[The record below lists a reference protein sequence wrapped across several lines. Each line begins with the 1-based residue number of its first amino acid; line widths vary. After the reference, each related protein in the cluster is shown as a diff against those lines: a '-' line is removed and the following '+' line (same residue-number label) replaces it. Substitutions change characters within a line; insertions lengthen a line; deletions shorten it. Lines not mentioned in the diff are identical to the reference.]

1 MEKNSKIYVAGHRGL
16 VGSAIM
22 RKLKEL
28 GYNNLVFKTHKEL
41 DLTRQEDVEN
51 FFKIERPEYVFLA
64 AAKVGGIQANR
75 LSPANFIY
83 ENLMI
88 ENNVIHSSYEN
99 KVKKL
104 LFLGSNCIYPEIVP
118 QPVKEE
124 YLMMGKLEKSN
135 IGYALSKIAG
145 IELCKSYRKQYGCNF
160 ISAMPVNLYGP
171 NDSFDLETCHVL
183 PAFIRKFYEAKI
195 NNEDIVIWG
204 TGKARR
210 EFMHVDDLSDA
221 LIYLMNN
228 YSEEEQINIGT
239 GKDLTIDELVEIFK
253 EVTNFKGKIIYD
265 RTKPDGTLKK
275 LLDVSRLEATGWKYK
290 IELKEGIEKTYK
302 WYLENKL

>member
-135 IGYALSKIAG
+135 IGYALSKIVG
-145 IELCKSYRKQYGCNF
+145 IELCKSYRKQYGCDF

-195 NNEDIVIWG
+195 NNKDIVIWG

-210 EFMHVDDLSDA
+210 EFMHVDDLADA

-275 LLDVSRLEATGWKYK
+275 LLDVKKLENLGWKYK

-302 WYLENKL
+302 WYLKNI